1 MIQNTWTWGR
11 LLISRSY
18 CNAVAGSGLN
28 LLTLRCTAARARV
41 SCEYLR
47 DCLCRFCTDPS
58 PPSKLALR
66 QCAPLTVSTDC
77 SRVQRAELGT
87 EQRDRTA
94 SCHPVPCVEAA
105 AAKAVGS
112 VAVAAEFSPASSGHR
127 RRAWS
132 KRLQEPV
139 SARASPSSRVCV
151 LRSVC
156 LNGDSS
162 SDFELKSARSYIRTL
177 LQ

>member
-1 MIQNTWTWGR
+1 MQSW
-11 LLISRSY
+11 
-18 CNAVAGSGLN
+18 
-28 LLTLRCTAARARV
+28 
-41 SCEYLR
+41 
-47 DCLCRFCTDPS
+47 
-58 PPSKLALR
+58 
-66 QCAPLTVSTDC
+66 APH
-77 SRVQRAELGT
+77 T
-87 EQRDRTA
+87 EQHDRTA
-94 SCHPVPCVEAA
+94 SCHPVPCVEPA

-112 VAVAAEFSPASSGHR
+112 VAWAAQLSPASSGHR

-162 SDFELKSARSYIRTL
+162 SDFESNSARSYGRSVQNLTSSWMARPVSREQLAKHHRRIGLAADCSQAFCSVNMKTREKATPDFSSGEPPL
-177 LQ
+177 RALSAA